1 VLLSGGDP
9 LFMRNDLVVHLHP
22 PKQPTRN
29 DWLHI
34 LPRRRNLRLRY
45 HGGVIPSQIET
56 EILIEAP
63 IDIVWRVVT
72 EPDQIKQWFSDAD
85 R

>member
-1 VLLSGGDP
+1 
-9 LFMRNDLVVHLHP
+9 
-22 PKQPTRN
+22 
-29 DWLHI
+29 
-34 LPRRRNLRLRY
+34 
-45 HGGVIPSQIET
+45 VIPSQIET